1 MNLSITDPK
10 NQYKILS
17 SGTNGAIKKG
27 LNQSNLVAAVANGNT
42 ISVYV
47 NNEFIASVQDN
58 TYTNGQIGIYSEGDN
73 GPADI
78 IASNA
83 RVWRL

>member
-17 SGTNGAIKKG
+17 SGTNGAIKRG
-27 LNQSNLVAAVANGNT
+27 LNQSNLIAAVANGTT

-47 NNEFIASVQDN
+47 NNEFIASVHDT
-58 TYTNGQIGIYSEGDN
+58 TYTNGQRGIYGEGDN

-78 IASNA
+78 IASNT